1 MSAPAMRKIQ
11 PSAILVAIVESS
23 GFFFFQAEDGIRDA
37 DVTGVQTCALPIFAE
52 ARRLLKEAGHGSG
65 FEHRLV
71 VSNSPASR
79 EKTAVVVQAMA
90 EQIGIRFNI
99 ELMDNAR

>member
-1 MSAPAMRKIQ
+1 LRLAMDRPQMTDAITGGVGTAADDEPISPSYEFFDSGLALRK
-11 PSAILVAIVESS
+11 PDLAK
-23 GFFFFQAEDGIRDA
+23 
-37 DVTGVQTCALPIFAE
+37 
-52 ARRLLKEAGHGSG
+52 ARQLLKEAGHGDG
-65 FEHRLV
+65 FEHKLV

-90 EQIGIRFNI
+90 EPIGIRFNI